1 MTYKIEQLDFS
12 IPSHK
17 YFEFIK
23 NNDWSVYLNSNNDKY
38 PDQRFDI
45 LTSDP
50 LEKIILDDDI
60 SNNQS
65 FNSDVFSSLKN
76 AMEKYKCESK
86 DDIPFCGGA
95 MGFIS
100 YDYGNKLHNIEK
112 KINKDF
118 QYPLIAFGIYDWCI
132 IYDYLKRKSF
142 IIYHQKNELIDNILK
157 L

>member
-23 NNDWSVYLNSNNDKY
+23 NNDWSIYLNSNNDKY

-86 DDIPFCGGA
+86 LD
-95 MGFIS
+95 
-100 YDYGNKLHNIEK
+100 
-112 KINKDF
+112 
-118 QYPLIAFGIYDWCI
+118 
-132 IYDYLKRKSF
+132 
-142 IIYHQKNELIDNILK
+142 
-157 L
+157 

>member
-1 MTYKIEQLDFS
+1 MTYKIEQLDFL

-76 AMEKYKCESK
+76 TMEKYKSIVFFIK
-86 DDIPFCGGA
+86 TAFDI
-95 MGFIS
+95 
-100 YDYGNKLHNIEK
+100 
-112 KINKDF
+112 
-118 QYPLIAFGIYDWCI
+118 
-132 IYDYLKRKSF
+132 
-142 IIYHQKNELIDNILK
+142 
-157 L
+157 